1 MDRFIIKIASHTF
14 MFNMSMA
21 FLLSLSQASL
31 AENKTTL
38 ESKAAL
44 ESNATTL
51 EEVIVSGQQLKDKTE
66 IDAETERLFSVAGAG
81 LDPLASLQSLPGVSV
96 EGGFGGSEPAV
107 RGSAPEDNAYYI
119 DAIPARYI
127 FHIFGNSI
135 FSKGLIHEFK
145 LHPGA
150 FSNLYTN
157 ATGAVID
164 VSLREP
170 RQEPM
175 RVTANWSMIIS
186 GVLVESE
193 ITEHQAFY
201 ASYRRSLIDKFLKE
215 DDLADEEEG
224 IAVDRLPT
232 SEDYQFKYRWNISDQ
247 HALNLIAA
255 GARDRIGA
263 TFSQNFNAVQRDP
276 DFAGP
281 AKLLQKFNSQGLIWD
296 WDLNHLNHPSQLKT
310 IVSLSKEFDDLSYG
324 TGQLIRID
332 KSRRFLKSE
341 LTTEL
346 NNKNQLTSGASF
358 EAATYDLNLKAK
370 YNPCGE
376 LNPDRCNDTTDAP
389 VLTFNGEVRINTLTA
404 YVQNEWQINPKWYF
418 TYGLHASRDNYLNES
433 ALEPRAKL
441 EFLPNTQWQFS
452 LATGEYSRT
461 PNLNEI
467 TPVFG
472 NPKLDNLKSKHIV
485 FGAKQFLPN
494 GWSWSSDIYYKKNTN
509 VTIALDPDL
518 DADVTKNYTNDGE
531 GQAYGLEFLLD
542 KQMTDNWYGWV
553 ALSLS
558 RSERTDLRRNKTQLF
573 SYDKPVILHFVG
585 NYLLSERWTLGFKWT
600 FQSGSLY
607 TPVTKLVASDK
618 YPDVKKPVYGKPFSE
633 RLPMHHRLDIRAEY
647 KAKLR
652 KERYW
657 SIFVDLLNAY
667 NQNNVK
673 GYDVAYNGI
682 DSIDKQPAGFG
693 PDVPVAEDSD
703 IEFFPSIG
711 FEIHW

>member
-1 MDRFIIKIASHTF
+1 MDGF
-14 MFNMSMA
+14 SMKTNTLKTPLLVSLA
-21 FLLSLSQASL
+21 ILLSLSQFSV
-31 AENKTTL
+31 AEDKTTR
-38 ESKAAL
+38 EQ
-44 ESNATTL
+44 NNTPL
-51 EEVIVSGQQLKDKTE
+51 EEVIVSGQQFKDKTK

-135 FSKGLIHEFK
+135 FSKGLIHEFN

-150 FSNLYTN
+150 FGNLYTN

-164 VSLREP
+164 VSLRDP
-170 RQEPM
+170 KQEPM

-186 GVLVESE
+186 GILVESQLAE
-193 ITEHQAFY
+193 NQAFY
-201 ASYRRSLIDKFLKE
+201 ASYRRSLIDKFLNK
-215 DDLADEEEG
+215 DDLEDEDEG

-232 SEDYQFKYRWNISDQ
+232 SEDYQFKYRWDINDE
-247 HALNLIAA
+247 HAINVIAA

-263 TFSQNFNAVQRDP
+263 TFSQNFNAVARDP

-296 WDLNHLNHPSQLKT
+296 WDLGHLNHPSQLKT
-310 IVSLSKEFDDLSYG
+310 IISLSKEFDDLSYG
-324 TGQLIRID
+324 TGQLIKID
-332 KSRRFLKSE
+332 KSRRFLKSQ

-346 NNKNQLTSGASF
+346 NSKNILTSGASF
-358 EAATYDLNLKAK
+358 EASTYDLNLKAK
-370 YNPCGE
+370 YNPCSE
-376 LNPDRCNDTTDAP
+376 LNPSQCEDTTDAP
-389 VLTFNGEVRINTLTA
+389 VLEFNGEVRINTLTA
-404 YVQNEWQINPKWYF
+404 YLQNEWQINPKWYL
-418 TYGLHASRDNYLNES
+418 TYGFHASRDNYLDES
-433 ALEPRAKL
+433 AVEPRAKL
-441 EFLPNTQWQFS
+441 EYLPNTQWQFS
-452 LATGEYSRT
+452 LATGQYSRT
-461 PNLNEI
+461 PNLDEI

-472 NPKLDNLKSKHIV
+472 NPELKNLKSKHIV
-485 FGAKQFLPN
+485 FGAKQFLAD
-494 GWSWSSDIYYKKNTN
+494 GWSWSSDLYYKKNTN
-509 VTIALDPDL
+509 VTIALDPKL
-518 DADVTKNYTNDGE
+518 DTDFAKNYTNDGE
-531 GQAYGLEFLLD
+531 GEAYGLEFLLD

-558 RSERTDLRRNKTQLF
+558 RSERTDLRRDRTQLF
-573 SYDKPVILHFVG
+573 SYDRPVILHFVG

-607 TPVTKLVASDK
+607 TPVTELVASDK
-618 YPDVKKPVYGKPFSE
+618 FPDVKKPVYGEPFSE
-633 RLPMHHRLDIRAEY
+633 RLPLYHRLDIRAEY

-657 SIFVDLLNAY
+657 SVFVDLLNAY

-673 GYDVAYNGI
+673 GYDIAYNGI
-682 DSIDKQPAGFG
+682 DAINETPDGFG
-693 PDVPVAEDSD
+693 ADVPVSEDSD